1 MPSDDRSACIALR
14 LLRQMERQTSMGAEN
29 ERPAGDEENGKRA
42 DPEGSGVGGA
52 LGVPGTAATP
62 SALTNPNPRQDVKAY
77 LERAKVLIEQAR
89 GLEAHASRCVRYND
103 APY

>member
-1 MPSDDRSACIALR
+1 
-14 LLRQMERQTSMGAEN
+14 MERQTSMGAEN